1 MSLIH
6 DALRR
11 LQTPRPQHPGG
22 PTSEAPWQLGPPP
35 SGGSRPW
42 AWLGLCLLMAAGA
55 VLLWEWWR
63 TGVRRAA
70 SAGEVAGGIPALK
83 GLDSGSEGGVPR
95 LSSSAQVTT
104 GGWDAAWRDL
114 AGGSPQRHAADGN
127 LLSGA
132 SAASND
138 GLAGVQTNG
147 LLAAGSPV
155 PGGLPGFSPEVT
167 STAAPVRLQAIIY
180 HPQRPMAVIN
190 QRAINVGGEVAGW
203 RVERIEPERV
213 ILVGYGRTNVLE
225 LP

>member
-11 LQTPRPQHPGG
+11 LQAQRPPRPGG

-63 TGVRRAA
+63 TGARRAIP
-70 SAGEVAGGIPALK
+70 AGEVAGGIPAPK
-83 GLDSGSEGGVPR
+83 GLDSGSESGVPL
-95 LSSSAQVTT
+95 LSSSAEVTT
-104 GGWDAAWRDL
+104 AGWDAARMDP
-114 AGGSPQRHAADGN
+114 AVGSPQRHAAVGN
-127 LLSGA
+127 PLSEA
-132 SAASND
+132 SASGSE
-138 GLAGVQTNG
+138 GLAGVQTG
-147 LLAAGSPV
+147 GRLAVGSPA
-155 PGGLPGFSPEVT
+155 PGGLPGPLPEDT
-167 STAAPVRLQAIIY
+167 STAAPVRLQAIIL
-180 HPQRPMAVIN
+180 HPQRPVAVIN
-190 QRAINVGGEVAGW
+190 QRAVSVGGEIAGW